1 MSADA
6 PATTGYLHPDYA
18 ASLAEFGR
26 PRLLPRSGGWIL
38 ERSVG
43 EGPNGQGP
51 HRDAMGCYPLFACR
65 DWSSLDLDLAEIGRD
80 LVSLSLVA
88 DPFADVSPE
97 TLASCFPDRMIRFK
111 DHFIADL
118 DAASPATV
126 SKHHRYYA
134 RRALAAV
141 DVAACTGEA
150 EDLLDEW
157 TGLYS
162 TLAARHGLTGMKAF
176 SPASFAI
183 QLRIPGLVALVARE
197 EGRIVGAHLWY
208 VQGDVAYSHLA
219 AVNERGYALSV
230 AYALYSFALDHFR
243 GKARWLNFGAGA
255 GAGSSADDGLSRFK
269 RGWATET
276 RPAWFCGRIFD
287 PELYAA
293 LAQGQVKVAGDYFPA
308 YRAGEFG

>member
-1 MSADA
+1 MTETALE
-6 PATTGYLHPDYA
+6 PTGYLHPDYS
-18 ASLAEFGR
+18 ASLAEFGT

-38 ERSVG
+38 ERPIG
-43 EGPNGQGP
+43 DGPE
-51 HRDAMGCYPLFACR
+51 RDAMGCYPLFACR
-65 DWSSLDLDLAEIGRD
+65 DWPLLELDLAEIGKD

-88 DPFADVSPE
+88 DPFADATPE
-97 TLASCFPDRMIRFK
+97 LLARCFPDRLIRFK

-118 DAASPATV
+118 DSASPATI

-141 DVAACTGEA
+141 DVEALTGEA
-150 EDLLDEW
+150 EGLLDEW

-176 SPASFAI
+176 SRESFAI
-183 QLRIPGLVALVARE
+183 QLKIPGLVALVARE

-208 VQGDVAYSHLA
+208 VQDEVAYSHLA

-230 AYALYSFALDHFR
+230 AYALYSLALDYFR
-243 GKARWLNFGAGA
+243 GKVRWLNFGAGA
-255 GAGSSADDGLSRFK
+255 GAGGSVDDGLSRFK

-276 RPAWFCGRIFD
+276 RPVWFCGRIFD
-287 PELYAA
+287 PERYAA